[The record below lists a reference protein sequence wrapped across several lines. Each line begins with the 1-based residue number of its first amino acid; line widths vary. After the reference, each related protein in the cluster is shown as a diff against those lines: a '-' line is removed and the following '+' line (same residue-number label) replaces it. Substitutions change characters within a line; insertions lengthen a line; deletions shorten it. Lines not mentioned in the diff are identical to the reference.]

1 MYNRVHGRL
10 AFAALAVLVLAAPAA
25 SAADASRQCLKAQ
38 RKVTKEQNWAVR
50 AEATMERDR
59 KGRQTCATP
68 SVCGRYDAR
77 LREMEERKLR
87 HEARLAKFKA
97 DAEKA
102 CARG

>member
-1 MYNRVHGRL
+1 MPTRVHSGL
-10 AFAALAVLVLAAPAA
+10 AIALLVALAPLAPSAH
-25 SAADASRQCLKAQ
+25 AADESRQCTRAQ

-59 KGRQTCATP
+59 KGRQACATP